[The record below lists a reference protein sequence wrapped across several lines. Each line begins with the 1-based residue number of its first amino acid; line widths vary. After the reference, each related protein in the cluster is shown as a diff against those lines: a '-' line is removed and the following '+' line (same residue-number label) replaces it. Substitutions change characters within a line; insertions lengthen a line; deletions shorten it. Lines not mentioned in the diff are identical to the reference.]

1 MVQYRCQ
8 YGTEQWLVKWK
19 GYGEDRKTW
28 EPMEH
33 LGAEVQAEAWRVRT
47 AALPRDKGGLA
58 KMVMVTLKAS
68 LEECGLLTTGQKAA
82 LVNRLLEALERED
95 SAATNVSEQ

>member
-47 AALPRDKGGLA
+47 AALPRDNGGLA
-58 KMVMVTLKAS
+58 TMVMVTLKAS
-68 LEECGLLTTGQKAA
+68 LEERGLLTTGQKAA

-95 SAATNVSEQ
+95 AATNVSEQ